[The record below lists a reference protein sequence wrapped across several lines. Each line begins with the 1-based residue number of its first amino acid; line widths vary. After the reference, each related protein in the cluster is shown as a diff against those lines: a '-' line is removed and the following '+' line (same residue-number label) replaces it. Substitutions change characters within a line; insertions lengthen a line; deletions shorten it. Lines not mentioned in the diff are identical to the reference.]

1 MIAAVPGLS
10 TGLLSSPTRSA
21 EPVVPGLWRTGLGP
35 ETGYSHPTFGCAQRP
50 EKSGMAW
57 AGACANAGNATMDEI
72 AATDRC
78 HLMSTLSSH
87 NDPDGNAPPVT
98 RQWFNLNQR

>member
-1 MIAAVPGLS
+1 MIAAVAGFS

-21 EPVVPGLWRTGLGP
+21 EPVAPALWRTGPGP

-57 AGACANAGNATMDEI
+57 SGACASAGSATMDEI

-78 HLMSTLSSH
+78 HLIATFPSR
-87 NDPDGNAPPVT
+87 NDLDGNTRPVT
-98 RQWFNLNQR
+98 GQWFNVK